1 MSPSRETKE
10 TILGIDYGLTN
21 TGLALSIDGV
31 VSPLKIINSK
41 NFTYFQSE
49 ISSLIIKYR
58 IKKIIVGIP
67 LSYDGK
73 DNKQS
78 LIVRQTVNN
87 LKKYIKVPFIYIS
100 EYGSTQSFLANGIM
114 SNISKKT
121 RNKANDHYSA
131 AIILENYFE
140 NLN

>member
-21 TGLALSIDGV
+21 TGLALSIDGI
-31 VSPLKIINSK
+31 VSPLKIVNSK
-41 NFTYFQSE
+41 NFNFFQSE
-49 ISSLIIKYR
+49 IASLITKYK
-58 IKKIIVGIP
+58 IKKIVIGIP

-87 LKKYIKVPFIYIS
+87 LKKYIKVPFIYVN

-121 RNKANDHYSA
+121 RNKVNDHYSA
-131 AIILENYFE
+131 AIILESYFE

>member
-31 VSPLKIINSK
+31 VSPLKIVNSK
-41 NFTYFQSE
+41 NFAYFQSE

-58 IKKIIVGIP
+58 IKKIVIGIP

-73 DNKQS
+73 DNQQS

-100 EYGSTQSFLANGIM
+100 EYGSTQSFLANGIV

-140 NLN
+140 NLS

>member
-121 RNKANDHYSA
+121 RNKVNDHYSA
-131 AIILENYFE
+131 AIILESYFE

>member
-21 TGLALSIDGV
+21 TGLALSIDGI
-31 VSPLKIINSK
+31 VSPLKIVNSK
-41 NFTYFQSE
+41 NFNFFQSE
-49 ISSLIIKYR
+49 IASLITKYK
-58 IKKIIVGIP
+58 IKKIIIGIP

-87 LKKYIKVPFIYIS
+87 LKKYIKVPFIYVN

-114 SNISKKT
+114 SSISKKT
-121 RNKANDHYSA
+121 RNKVNDHYSA
-131 AIILENYFE
+131 AIILESYFE